1 METVYVFVIEFLQR
15 GAWVFVAVWD
25 DESSQLQKMPV

>member
-1 METVYVFVIEFLQR
+1 MSVNDLLER

-25 DESSQLQKMPV
+25 GSSQLKQMPVRL